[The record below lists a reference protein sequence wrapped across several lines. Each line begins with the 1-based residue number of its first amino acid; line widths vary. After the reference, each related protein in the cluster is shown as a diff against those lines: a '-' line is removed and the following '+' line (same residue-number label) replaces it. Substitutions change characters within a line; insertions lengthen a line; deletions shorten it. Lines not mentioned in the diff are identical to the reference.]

1 MVQPRPLLSAAFVA
15 RARAAAADAVAP
27 LPADAPAY
35 NTATTLRRA
44 SPPETCGYRVIALS
58 ARGGDRL
65 TPRPHYR
72 VVDTGALIPVRGDW
86 PYNADGLRAA
96 TAAYEALCARLGAV
110 EVA

>member
-1 MVQPRPLLSAAFVA
+1 MHLLSAAFVA

-27 LPADAPAY
+27 LPADAPAA
-35 NTATTLRRA
+35 NTATALRRA
-44 SPPETCGYRVIALS
+44 TAPRTGGVRTIALL
-58 ARGGDRL
+58 ARGADRL

-72 VVDTGALIPVRGDW
+72 VVDTGAPSPIRGDW
-86 PYNADGLRAA
+86 PYTADGLRAA

>member
-1 MVQPRPLLSAAFVA
+1 MPLLSAAFVA
-15 RARAAAADAVAP
+15 RACAAAADAVAP

-44 SPPETCGYRVIALS
+44 SPPETCGYRVIALL
-58 ARGGDRL
+58 ARGADRL

-72 VVDTGALIPVRGDW
+72 VVDTGAAAPIRGDW
-86 PYNADGLRAA
+86 PYTADGLRAA
-96 TAAYEALCARLGAV
+96 TALYETLCASVGAV

>member
-1 MVQPRPLLSAAFVA
+1 MPLLSAAFVA

-35 NTATTLRRA
+35 NTATTLRHAKAPWVPLVTR
-44 SPPETCGYRVIALS
+44 TIALL

-72 VVDTGALIPVRGDW
+72 VVDTGAAAPIRGDW

-96 TAAYEALCARLGAV
+96 TALYETLRASVGAV
-110 EVA
+110 EAA